1 MMYHCIAI
9 AVAFPSD
16 TKDFEDVSHPSL
28 HQPVHC
34 RQEHAEEK
42 YRGDDYR
49 GRRDHI
55 VFARPSYLLHLH
67 PHIMEKF
74 ARIRDR
80 STNALADAC
89 GCPGDCVTARFA
101 VLHLYR
107 LAAHK
112 TLFISP
118 SADRLLPPSAS
129 GAGWSGAA
137 TAPSSDCQLLQAQ
150 LHSTPHPPLPYPT
163 PH

>member
-42 YRGDDYR
+42 YRGNDHR

-67 PHIMEKF
+67 AHIMEKLP
-74 ARIRDR
+74 RLRDGA
-80 STNALADAC
+80 TDALAYAC
-89 GCPGDCVTARFA
+89 GCPGDCVAARFA
-101 VLHLYR
+101 VLHFYR
-107 LAAHK
+107 LAGHK
-112 TLFISP
+112 TLFTSP
-118 SADRLLPPSAS
+118 ERRPLTPSFRPR
-129 GAGWSGAA
+129 AGWSGAA
-137 TAPSSDCQLLQAQ
+137 TAP
-150 LHSTPHPPLPYPT
+150 
-163 PH
+163 

>member
-55 VFARPSYLLHLH
+55 VFAWPSYLLHLH
-67 PHIMEKF
+67 AHIMEKF

-80 STNALADAC
+80 PTNPLAATC
-89 GCPGDCVTARFA
+89 GCPRDCVTALFS
-101 VLHLYR
+101 VLHLYP
-107 LAAHK
+107 LAAHQ
-112 TLFISP
+112 TLFTSP
-118 SADRLLPPSAS
+118 RPDRLLRPSAS
-129 GAGWSGAA
+129 
-137 TAPSSDCQLLQAQ
+137 
-150 LHSTPHPPLPYPT
+150 HSA
-163 PH
+163 